1 MPLFRKSKSSNNN
14 TLPPAP
20 APSPGPRYSARSA
33 EHLVHPAFAP
43 PDHSSS
49 SIEDAYSDRRLSDY
63 RFAHQETSHPH
74 PHPRPHQP
82 QHPPAQPHSE
92 TNQPSL
98 HRSQSQR
105 QPHHSQHNRAS
116 VNSLVAPEDPQPR
129 RLKESLSVWPSSGF
143 LGRSVSVKGKSISH
157 PISQPTSPRV
167 PHHLDTTEEE
177 LHNHPAYSENSSP
190 VTTQTQHTYEPRS
203 ASLAYQQQHQQFQ
216 RASRENPEWS
226 QQPPASALS
235 LIPPPLERSSTD
247 TSLLER
253 YNRPSPTEPA
263 PESPLYPPDQGHRGQ
278 PHSRIQQDLV
288 LNARPPS
295 RPTYEPLSPAPSQN
309 YPDAMQAQSQQTSND
324 RSQGSQQDSSRRGSA
339 SQNMPEPGRNTPT
352 PNRTREDPSEIDVR
366 ALLQKHEELREFDIE
381 EALGNDANV
390 LQNLNTPR

>member
-1 MPLFRKSKSSNNN
+1 MPLFRKSKSSSNNSH
-14 TLPPAP
+14 PPAAT
-20 APSPGPRYSARSA
+20 APSPGSSPYSARST
-33 EHLVHPAFAP
+33 EHLVHPAFAAP

-49 SIEDAYSDRRLSDY
+49 SVEDAYSDRRFSDY
-63 RFAHQETSHPH
+63 RFAHEATHPH
-74 PHPRPHQP
+74 HQ
-82 QHPPAQPHSE
+82 QYPPAQPPSE
-92 TNQPSL
+92 TIQPSL

-105 QPHHSQHNRAS
+105 QPHHSKHNRAS
-116 VNSLVAPEDPQPR
+116 VNSVVAPEDPQPR
-129 RLKESLSVWPSSGF
+129 RLKESLSAWPSSGF
-143 LGRSVSVKGKSISH
+143 LGRSVSVKGKTISH
-157 PISQPTSPRV
+157 PISQPTSPRI
-167 PHHLDTTEEE
+167 PHPLDTTEEE
-177 LHNHPAYSENSSP
+177 GRHIHPAYSENQSP
-190 VTTQTQHTYEPRS
+190 VTNPTQHTYEPRS

-226 QQPPASALS
+226 QQPPASAQS
-235 LIPPPLERSSTD
+235 LVPPPLERSSTD

-295 RPTYEPLSPAPSQN
+295 RPSYEPLSPVHSQN
-309 YPDAMQAQSQQTSND
+309 RPDAMQAQGQQTSND
-324 RSQGSQQDSSRRGSA
+324 RSQGSQQDNGRRGST

-366 ALLQKHEELREFDIE
+366 ALLQKHEELRKLSSWFEV
-381 EALGNDANV
+381 G
-390 LQNLNTPR
+390 

>member
-1 MPLFRKSKSSNNN
+1 MPLPRFRKSKSSSNNSHP
-14 TLPPAP
+14 PPAAT
-20 APSPGPRYSARSA
+20 APSPGSSRYSARSA
-33 EHLVHPAFAP
+33 EHLDHPAFAP

-49 SIEDAYSDRRLSDY
+49 SIEDVYSDRRFSEY
-63 RFAHQETSHPH
+63 RFAHEEAI
-74 PHPRPHQP
+74 P
-82 QHPPAQPHSE
+82 QHEQYPPAQPHSE
-92 TNQPSL
+92 TIQSSL

-105 QPHHSQHNRAS
+105 QPHHSQLSRAS
-116 VNSLVAPEDPQPR
+116 VNSVVAPEDPQPR
-129 RLKESLSVWPSSGF
+129 RLKESLSVWPSSGL

-167 PHHLDTTEEE
+167 PHPLDTTEE
-177 LHNHPAYSENSSP
+177 HHIHPAYSENQSP
-190 VTTQTQHTYEPRS
+190 VTNQTPHAYEPRS
-203 ASLAYQQQHQQFQ
+203 ASLAYQPQHQQFQ
-216 RASRENPEWS
+216 RTSRENPEWS
-226 QQPPASALS
+226 QQPPASAQS

-278 PHSRIQQDLV
+278 PHSRTQQDLV

-295 RPTYEPLSPAPSQN
+295 RPSYEPLSPVHSQN
-309 YPDAMQAQSQQTSND
+309 YPDAMQAQGQQTSND
-324 RSQGSQQDSSRRGSA
+324 RSQGSQQDNSRRGSA

-366 ALLQKHEELREFDIE
+366 ALLQKHEELRMFP
-381 EALGNDANV
+381 ALGLRWHHDANDM
-390 LQNLNTPR
+390 QNLNTPR